1 MAVQEHG
8 PNHSVRVES
17 IRCACLYTWRREWME
32 GLFYSDGISE
42 TRPWDFRVGLW
53 LYFRGEGAHDR
64 DDSAGSLLTTM

>member
-1 MAVQEHG
+1 
-8 PNHSVRVES
+8 
-17 IRCACLYTWRREWME
+17 ME